1 MSTKHTNTETT
12 KPFDLGKHLRWDKTI
27 YIHDD
32 KVVGER
38 EFLQYRVDPTQDWWY
53 NIKTHEDMYK
63 LSNLESLNYYDDVV
77 LRPGVKEQLEALK
90 DEKDDD

>member
-1 MSTKHTNTETT
+1 MSTKHTETT

-38 EFLQYRVDPTQDWWY
+38 SHLQYRNREDADYWY
-53 NIKTHEDMYK
+53 TLKTEEEMRK
-63 LSNLESLNYYDDVV
+63 LSSLTALEFYDDVV
-77 LRPGVKEQLEALK
+77 LRPGVKEEIEQIRAE
-90 DEKDDD
+90 EDDD